1 MDMKIDPKEMALDTL
16 HYMVLLAFVVLFW
29 PIVLGY
35 FNGDIIFTSLT
46 VFIIFVIVDKI
57 EHYLIGE

>member
-1 MDMKIDPKEMALDTL
+1 MKIDPKEMALDTL

-35 FNGDIIFTSLT
+35 FNGDIIFTSIV
-46 VFIIFVIVDKI
+46 VFAVFVAIDKTMHWLL
-57 EHYLIGE
+57 EEYT